1 MSGTGRPLLAAR
13 TPSGEKD
20 HAGNTSPGPQRSH
33 ATSRAKRTL
42 IESACSACRRRK
54 SRCDGQRP
62 TCSRCQNLRTDC
74 HYEAEEG
81 ESRWSALRRRNQVLE
96 AERDQLRELMAF
108 VQNRPET
115 EAQDIFQRIRS
126 STHDDLFMLLRA
138 IKDGAMNMQ
147 QPSANMTAMGVPSL
161 PTAASGVDQRL
172 PPIHAILDHQRRASP
187 PTHLVHNHSLS
198 SEDSTGSIPTELT
211 TNTSTPVPGGVP
223 PAHRAPLNTLEPS
236 LQQHSHGYMRN
247 APATLS
253 SEDSSSSK
261 ISTSMDAAAK
271 PFPPPQE
278 RSVAGPDPPHE
289 SQERLPYYV
298 NGQHVPGQHGPGPY
312 YN

>member
-13 TPSGEKD
+13 TSSGEKD
-20 HAGNTSPGPQRSH
+20 SAGNTSPGPHRPH
-33 ATSRAKRTL
+33 GASRAKRTL

-54 SRCDGQRP
+54 SRCDGLRP

-81 ESRWSALRRRNQVLE
+81 ESRWSALRRRNQILE

-108 VQNRPET
+108 VQNRPEA

-126 STHDDLFMLLRA
+126 SSYDDVFMLLRA

-147 QPSANMTAMGVPSL
+147 QPPSAMTAMNVPGL

-172 PPIHAILDHQRRASP
+172 PPIHAIFDHPRRPSP
-187 PTHLVHNHSLS
+187 PAHLVHNHSLS
-198 SEDSTGSIPTELT
+198 SEDSTGSMPSELA
-211 TNTSTPVPGGVP
+211 TNMSTPVPGAGP
-223 PAHRAPLNTLEPS
+223 PPVHRAPLNTLEPS
-236 LQQHSHGYMRN
+236 LQQHPHGYMRGT
-247 APATLS
+247 PATLS
-253 SEDSSSSK
+253 SEE
-261 ISTSMDAAAK
+261 STSSVLSTSLDG
-271 PFPPPQE
+271 PPNFPPPQE
-278 RSVAGPDPPHE
+278 RSVAGPDPP
-289 SQERLPYYV
+289 QDERLPYYV
-298 NGQHVPGQHGPGPY
+298 NGQHVPGQHGGPY